1 MIEFEQVMKS
11 YFEDII
17 QDIFCCDCLFET
29 VTELLLLKKISGEY
43 DEFVRILEKKFPIK
57 FLFVSFGGVSVLMCK
72 NSFKFIQAIKKNE
85 PILKVGCITNY
96 ITLDG
101 ETVVICVVCLIKII
115 VINGNFLKHFRL
127 IDKHRRNARYLYL

>member
-72 NSFKFIQAIKKNE
+72 NSFKFIQAIK
-85 PILKVGCITNY
+85 
-96 ITLDG
+96 
-101 ETVVICVVCLIKII
+101 
-115 VINGNFLKHFRL
+115 
-127 IDKHRRNARYLYL
+127 